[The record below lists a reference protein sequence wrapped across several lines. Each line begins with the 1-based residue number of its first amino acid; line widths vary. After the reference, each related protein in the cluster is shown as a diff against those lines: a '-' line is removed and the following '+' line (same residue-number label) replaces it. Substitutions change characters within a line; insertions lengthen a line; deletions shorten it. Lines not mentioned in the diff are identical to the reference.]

1 MYLFTLYGG
10 LNLSEKARTDA
21 QVPSTVEAIR
31 MASASVLGAT
41 TGLGQPIGSAI
52 GAGSMLEQHSNTV
65 SMNIAPLIFH
75 IRDTIQSSEGLELL
89 AIEWNIERTPGQGV
103 LPEQLI
109 IAGGAEGGVGTHV
122 CILSWEKGVV
132 DPFKID
138 SYIKTLSKKIGDI
151 ERVVINNDLN
161 YELEGLSVIQ
171 KFADRFNSVLFVD
184 MIDRRFQGSWDSF
197 QVKKENVDVDA
208 VAQMSFYDDFT
219 ILPPRMKIARRL
231 SLDFKLPTAR
241 GDLVEHFKHRVL
253 TPSALELLT
262 KTVPETGCEILN
274 ELNTYAYSLEEADVV
289 EGVIGVLTDF
299 LQRDT
304 VTLTDFN
311 SLRSR
316 IDEFVQRFSQTVD
329 ALEFLV
335 ESHIS
340 SGKNL
345 TLAGHREALQ
355 KAVENDPE
363 RYEGIKHLLAAELI
377 EKFVQSVERESSS
390 TDEIKAWQLKS
401 TLNYAIAYAKRVAQY
416 FSKELNQYLV
426 ISAAREA
433 FFTALRDFR
442 NETIAG
448 DMDSTDELLFEKFYA
463 EIQSQLNATFSKR
476 SYKGVQ
482 YSEYTELM
490 DSITREMIDS
500 FKHIDVWNLIGFS
513 DVVEITRTEIKKKYS
528 SSQADESLNAEGQSI
543 LDILNEFE
551 ATVTDVIPDVADT
564 ILSKPLIRKMIDQMK
579 VENRSLD
586 DVLTAAVEGVSEKSD
601 EWKKEALDWIHG
613 FKESVESTK
622 PEAESLLSLL
632 QFIHEIL
639 GQATTASS
647 IADRVT
653 QEADRREAIYK
664 EQLEYWEAKC
674 EEIEAENQRIQR
686 RKQNRENLISEATHA
701 FENEMKV
708 YEQSVRDY
716 QDKLEQYQRR
726 VEEAKASETGYTAD
740 IPPPPLQPEQPMP
753 LEPRIEVIKRDHPV
767 EQEKELPPEP
777 QPEPTL
783 RYYVELR
790 DLIYDKLTAMKEHES
805 SMEDTFARR
814 VLRLQAEGLSAIDSV
829 SIDIG
834 RGFLDYLMDSRIR
847 TLGRL
852 LPRISRVYLRD
863 PKESELLYLVTYE
876 HDNDRMTVS
885 IGSTFLR

>member
-1 MYLFTLYGG
+1 M
-10 LNLSEKARTDA
+10 SEKTRTDV

-31 MASASVLGAT
+31 MASASVLGST
-41 TGLGQPIGSAI
+41 TGLGQPVGSAI

-75 IRDTIQSSEGLELL
+75 IRDTIQSSEDLELL
-89 AIEWNIERTPGQGV
+89 AIEWNLERTPGQGV

-109 IAGGAEGGVGTHV
+109 IAGGAEGGVGSHV
-122 CILSWEKGVV
+122 CLLSWEKGVV

-138 SYIKTLSKKIGDI
+138 SYVKTLSKKIGDI

-161 YELEGLSVIQ
+161 FELEGLSVIQ
-171 KFADRFNSVLFVD
+171 KFADRLNSVLFVD
-184 MIDRRFQGSWDSF
+184 MINRQFQGSWDSV
-197 QVKKENVDVDA
+197 QVKKENVDIDA

-219 ILPPRMKIARRL
+219 ILPPRMKIAQRL
-231 SLDFKLPTAR
+231 VFDFKLPTAS

-262 KTVPETGCEILN
+262 RTIPETGCAILN
-274 ELNTYAYSLEEADVV
+274 ELNTYAYALEEADIA

-304 VTLTDFN
+304 VTLTDFT
-311 SLRSR
+311 SLKSR
-316 IDEFVQRFSQTVD
+316 IDEFVQKFSQTID
-329 ALEFLV
+329 ALEYLV

-345 TLAGHREALQ
+345 TLAGHRKALQ
-355 KAVENDPE
+355 EAVENNPE
-363 RYEGIKHLLAAELI
+363 RYEGIKHQLATELI
-377 EKFVQSVERESSS
+377 EKFLQSVERESLG

-401 TLNYAIAYAKRVAQY
+401 TLNYAVAYAKRVAQY

-426 ISAAREA
+426 VSAAREA

-442 NETIAG
+442 NETITD

-482 YSEYTELM
+482 YSDYTELM

-500 FKHIDVWNLIGFS
+500 FKRIDVWNLIGFS
-513 DVVEITRTEIKKKYS
+513 DIVEIARTEIKKKYS
-528 SSQADESLNAEGQSI
+528 SSQTDESLNAEGQSI
-543 LDILNEFE
+543 LDILNQFDS
-551 ATVTDVIPDVADT
+551 TVSDVIPDVADT
-564 ILSKPLIRKMIDQMK
+564 ILSKPLVRKMIDQIK
-579 VENRSLD
+579 TENRSLE

-601 EWKKEALDWIHG
+601 EWKKEALSWVHG
-613 FKESVESTK
+613 FKESVETSK
-622 PEAESLLSLL
+622 PIAESLLSLL

-664 EQLEYWEAKC
+664 EQLAYWEAQCK
-674 EEIEAENQRIQR
+674 EIEAENEQIRQHNR
-686 RKQNRENLISEATHA
+686 NRENLIADATHS
-701 FENEMKV
+701 FENEMKI
-708 YEQSVRDY
+708 YEQSIRDY
-716 QDKLEQYQRR
+716 QYKLEQHQRK
-726 VEEAKASETGYTAD
+726 VEEAKASETGYTGD
-740 IPPPPLQPEQPMP
+740 IPPPPLQPERPVP
-753 LEPRIEVIKRDHPV
+753 LESRIETIKRNHPL

-834 RGFLDYLMDSRIR
+834 HAFLDYLMDSRIR
-847 TLGRL
+847 ILGRL
-852 LPRISRVYLRD
+852 LPRISRVYLRN

-876 HDNDRMTVS
+876 NDNDRMTVS